1 MQTAGT
7 SRGDGVIA
15 VVVALVV
22 HALIAWQLQALLAPP
37 PGAGVDDATAALQVV
52 WIAAVPRRAVAV
64 VAAVQQPGPQART
77 SPVVA
82 RPSQLQAQPDLAAT
96 EAATD
101 PAPVRSMTAVYLQQ
115 AGQWAQDHPIAAAPV
130 DPLARRRIALAEQ
143 PASRF
148 RLKRT
153 VSMADAVAMVGVA
166 FGNPP
171 HPCVRNP
178 DDLAGY
184 ATGGDALALQMALD
198 VDRQCRP

>member
-7 SRGDGVIA
+7 SRGDGVVA

-22 HALIAWQLQALLAPP
+22 HALIAWQLRALLAPP
-37 PGAGVDDATAALQVV
+37 PEAGVDDATAALQVV

-148 RLKRT
+148 RLKRA

-178 DDLAGY
+178 DDVAGY
-184 ATGGDALALQMALD
+184 ATGGDAVALQMALD